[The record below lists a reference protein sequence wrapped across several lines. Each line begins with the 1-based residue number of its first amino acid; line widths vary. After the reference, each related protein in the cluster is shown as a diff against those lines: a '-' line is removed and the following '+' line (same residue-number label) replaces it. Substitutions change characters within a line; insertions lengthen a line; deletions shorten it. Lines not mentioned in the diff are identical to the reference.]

1 MDDGAILTGKTSQL
15 LGASSAMLL
24 NALKY
29 LAGIDDKINLI
40 SPEMIIP
47 IKELKVNYL
56 GSNSS
61 LLHLNE
67 LLILLSIASLSDKY
81 AKEAIDQLPRLRGL
95 EVHSSVILSQI
106 DEGVFKQLGINLTCE
121 PKYETNK
128 LYHA

>member
-1 MDDGAILTGKTSQL
+1 
-15 LGASSAMLL
+15 MLL